1 MVVGFKINYH
11 HSMAY
16 STKVVGWPMKLSY
29 ELENKTRIC
38 KIHQGTFR
46 FVSLPPPRS
55 SFFSISRI

>member
-38 KIHQGTFR
+38 KIHQGTLR
-46 FVSLPPPRS
+46 FVSLPPPGHH
-55 SFFSISRI
+55 F